1 MTPTDGESA
10 DERAVASFVGHDAFD
25 RVDDGSEFRVRTS
38 TFPATSRARED
49 RQEGAVRVLVAVAL
63 PTLQA
68 AVVDGDAVADV
79 VEDGWFDTLGLRLED
94 AYDVAEVEPAAE
106 PVVTRETPPVTVAGV
121 ELESEQN
128 DGRAVLARFEFRLD
142 DPAATARRA
151 KTIVDYVEGTYVQGV
166 IPGYEY
172 GDPVAGLLAS
182 AQHDDGPSDDA
193 RRGGTPL

>member
-10 DERAVASFVGHDAFD
+10 DERAVDSFAGHDAFD
-25 RVDDGSEFRVRTS
+25 RVDDGPAFSVRTS
-38 TFPATSRARED
+38 TFPATSMAREARED
-49 RQEGAVRVLVAVAL
+49 GGARVLVAVAL

-68 AVVDGDAVADV
+68 AVVDSEAVADV
-79 VEDGWFDTLGLRLED
+79 VENGWFDTLALRLED
-94 AYDVAEVEPAAE
+94 AYGVAEVEAAAE
-106 PVVTRETPPVTVAGV
+106 PVVTRETRPVTVAGV
-121 ELESEQN
+121 ALDSDRG
-128 DGRAVLARFEFRLD
+128 DGRVVLARFEFRLD
-142 DPAATARRA
+142 DPAAAARRA
-151 KTIVDYVEGTYVQGV
+151 KTIVDYVEGTYIQGV